1 MLKLN
6 DYCYALNTFRT
17 LEGKETKA
25 RKKADIDKLKDQTA
39 TYVETNIYL
48 EEHHFIKNI
57 DKVFDDAPPFFGK
70 MLYIWMA
77 KGFDKVKISFL
88 RFLECLYPLFN
99 LDNRFNHNKIAF
111 QIMDIDR
118 DNRYMTLALNLLERV
133 REEHYSLEC
142 MDYWDNTISFEDVPD
157 NQDLKSI
164 EIETTG
170 ERFDEYLNKYP
181 SSVRAVIKER
191 GVNDDKKTLC
201 LLVSYYNHN
210 KANKLLFRV
219 LEEKLAQWWD

>member
-1 MLKLN
+1 MKTYKQLPIPK
-6 DYCYALNTFRT
+6 DSAWSRNTLYGRLHWRIRYF
-17 LEGKETKA
+17 LEG
-25 RKKADIDKLKDQTA
+25 
-39 TYVETNIYL
+39 V
-48 EEHHFIKNI
+48 KNI
-57 DKVFDDAPPFFGK
+57 IRWIPTIYHDRDWDGN
-70 MLYIWMA
+70 YILKILQKKIEFQR
-77 KGFDKVKISFL
+77 KGLI
-88 RFLECLYPLFN
+88 N
-99 LDNRFNHNKIAF
+99 ANRHTEVE
-111 QIMDIDR
+111 R

-133 REEHYSLEC
+133 REEHYQLEC
-142 MDYWDNTISFEDVPD
+142 MDYWDNIISFEDVPGKPE
-157 NQDLKSI
+157 LKSI
-164 EIETTG
+164 EIETKT